1 VKLIYAK
8 NLWKRYGKFDAL
20 QGLEIN
26 VPKGIYGFIGPNG
39 AGKTTFI
46 KILAG
51 ILRYERGEIY
61 VMEKKPREAKREVG
75 FVYDHGNFPPEI
87 EVEYLLQKIRK
98 MFRIGKSEMKYA
110 MEITSLKDVLHRR
123 LGELS
128 AGYKRRVNLAV
139 AILHMP
145 SLLVMDEPFNE
156 IDPVSRL
163 KIKDAIFRLRKEG
176 MNFFISSHNLS
187 ELEEIITHFG
197 VIINGKIVREG
208 KFENK
213 KYVVIHGEK
222 PSDIRDYLKNA
233 GYKAEIQA
241 NYVVVF
247 EDIKKIFEILKDY
260 KGNIQEV
267 KSASLE
273 MEFREVIR

>member
-1 VKLIYAK
+1 MKLIYAK

-61 VMEKKPREAKREVG
+61 VMDKKPGEAKREVG

-98 MFRIGKSEMKYA
+98 MFRMGKSEMKYA

-197 VIINGKIVREG
+197 IIINGKIVREG

-247 EDIKKIFEILKDY
+247 EDIKKVFEILKDY

>member
-1 VKLIYAK
+1 MKLIYAK

>member
-1 VKLIYAK
+1 MKLIYAK

-61 VMEKKPREAKREVG
+61 VMDKKPGEAKREVG

-98 MFRIGKSEMKYA
+98 MFRMGKSEMKYA

-145 SLLVMDEPFNE
+145 SLLVMD
-156 IDPVSRL
+156 
-163 KIKDAIFRLRKEG
+163 
-176 MNFFISSHNLS
+176 NLS

-197 VIINGKIVREG
+197 IIKNGKIVREG

-247 EDIKKIFEILKDY
+247 EDIKKVFEILKDY